1 MNTNNQCNHTDA
13 IAKDMYETFIRAGDP
28 YIPWD
33 NLLPAERLGWRYVAE
48 EALPIIGKHALGDVK
63 DYLGIKASG
72 AAVWWKKALYWAGAG
87 IAGAVIG
94 GLGMSLA
101 GCGHNVDVTQGK
113 TVICK
118 GRFLP
123 GAGTGAFVLFPGPAG
138 NGCSARRAILEKVS
152 HVQGCR
158 MVFKTRRLY

>member
-118 GRFLP
+118 DGSCLVIEQGHISYSQAQP
-123 GAGTGAFVLFPGPAG
+123 ETAVPP
-138 NGCSARRAILEKVS
+138 V
-152 HVQGCR
+152 VQSL
-158 MVFKTRRLY
+158 KK

>member
-118 GRFLP
+118 DGSCLIIEQGHLSYSQAQP
-123 GAGTGAFVLFPGPAG
+123 KTEVPP
-138 NGCSARRAILEKVS
+138 V
-152 HVQGCR
+152 VQAT
-158 MVFKTRRLY
+158 KK

>member
-118 GRFLP
+118 DGSCLVLEP
-123 GAGTGAFVLFPGPAG
+123 GHLSYSQAQPETDVPP
-138 NGCSARRAILEKVS
+138 I
-152 HVQGCR
+152 VQTL
-158 MVFKTRRLY
+158 KK

>member
-118 GRFLP
+118 DGSCLVIEQGHISYSQAQP
-123 GAGTGAFVLFPGPAG
+123 KT
-138 NGCSARRAILEKVS
+138 E
-152 HVQGCR
+152 VQP
-158 MVFKTRRLY
+158 VVQVIPTKK

>member
-1 MNTNNQCNHTDA
+1 MA
-13 IAKDMYETFIRAGDP
+13 RGRETRRH
-28 YIPWD
+28 
-33 NLLPAERLGWRYVAE
+33 PAPDLRRVFPLVESGLHCVF
-48 EALPIIGKHALGDVK
+48 
-63 DYLGIKASG
+63 KASG

-118 GRFLP
+118 DGSCLVLEP
-123 GAGTGAFVLFPGPAG
+123 GHLSYSQAQPETAVPP
-138 NGCSARRAILEKVS
+138 V
-152 HVQGCR
+152 VQSL
-158 MVFKTRRLY
+158 KK

>member
-28 YIPWD
+28 YVPWD

-118 GRFLP
+118 DGSCLIIEQGHLSYSQAQP
-123 GAGTGAFVLFPGPAG
+123 KTEVPP
-138 NGCSARRAILEKVS
+138 V
-152 HVQGCR
+152 VQAT
-158 MVFKTRRLY
+158 KK